1 MSQTPNMAQSAT
13 PDGDRLLALYQRHAA
28 SHGHT
33 VLDAAAAADAFL
45 AGPGDRVLLL
55 ADDPRLVPESWDVA
69 VILPDAVKPV
79 AVRLTVGLA
88 LPAVARPIAARYG
101 VSLWPALLF
110 VRDGQYVG
118 LLEGMRDWAV
128 YAKEI
133 PAVLNQPVSRAPG
146 IGIPVTRAAS
156 GTSCT

>member
-1 MSQTPNMAQSAT
+1 MSQTIAT

-28 SHGHT
+28 NHGHT
-33 VLDAAAAADAFL
+33 VLDDAAAADAFL

-79 AVRLTVGLA
+79 AAKLTVGLA
-88 LPAVARPIAARYG
+88 LPAVARPVAARYS

-133 PAVLNQPVSRAPG
+133 PAMLDKPVSRAPG
-146 IGIPVTRAAS
+146 IGIPVAS
-156 GTSCT
+156 ATSSSCH

>member
-1 MSQTPNMAQSAT
+1 MALPFSAT
-13 PDGDRLLALYQRHAA
+13 PDGDRLLALFQRHAEH
-28 SHGHT
+28 HGHA
-33 VLDAAAAADAFL
+33 VLTDAAGADAFL

-79 AVRLTVGLA
+79 AAKLSVGLA
-88 LPAVARPIAARYG
+88 LPAVARPIAARYAIN
-101 VSLWPALLF
+101 LWPALLF

-118 LLEGMRDWAV
+118 ALEGMRDWAV

-133 PAVLNQPVSRAPG
+133 PAMLDKPTSRAPG
-146 IGIPVTRAAS
+146 IGIPVAS
-156 GTSCT
+156 VGGVSCS